1 MLMFT
6 LPPSGFL
13 TIFVLI
19 LLLLLISLI
28 FLLLKKN
35 KNIKATLS
43 TPVHAP
49 CIVHTHIVTVLKQM
63 KWT

>member
-28 FLLLKKN
+28 FLLLKKKQEYKGN
-35 KNIKATLS
+35 VEHTCTCTRIHTLS
-43 TPVHAP
+43 L
-49 CIVHTHIVTVLKQM
+49 C
-63 KWT
+63 